1 MPARSRT
8 GPARSGHPVVLAGGP
23 ARTAPS
29 SPASR
34 LGLALGELTIDE
46 PTGLLWREG
55 NTPFALQR
63 WELPGLRDQLDAAD
77 RLAGATGD

>member
-1 MPARSRT
+1 M
-8 GPARSGHPVVLAGGP
+8 
-23 ARTAPS
+23 PS
-29 SPASR
+29 SPANR

-77 RLAGATGD
+77 RLVGATGVD